1 MGDDGGKTID
11 IHLSMKFEI
20 EISHKRLSQTSV
32 FIHEIVSYHSCLEL
46 LGKTLEPGLED
57 VAMEN
62 IAQDSEKDSVSVVT
76 RTTVI
81 RLTHHNFN
89 CILLE
94 TCNFLAMLLAY
105 ICIF

>member
-62 IAQDSEKDSVSVVT
+62 IAQDSEKDLRV
-76 RTTVI
+76 VI
-81 RLTHHNFN
+81 RLPHHTFK
-89 CILLE
+89 CTLLQNLP
-94 TCNFLAMLLAY
+94 CSSNAL
-105 ICIF
+105 